1 MMYDFYEIPLK
12 LKHAT
17 HHNPLYSASSNNNLT
32 HQAISNSIDFWLR
45 SSMQRGKIVVGVEL
59 YARTYRLFRNGQ
71 FTSSLG
77 STVNREGAPGIYT
90 QINGTLAYFETC
102 DMLTNNEPWVYNW
115 IEVEKV
121 PYMYNRQESIGF
133 FEDPDSVEAKANYVR
148 LNGLGGIGLF
158 SLDQDDFTGLFCNLG
173 AFPLVQTVKDVFN
186 VEMHQKSTIF

>member
-1 MMYDFYEIPLK
+1 MYDFYEIPLK

-17 HHNPLYSASSNNNLT
+17 HHNPLYSASNDNLT

-45 SSMQRGKIVVGVEL
+45 SSMSRGKIVVGVEL
-59 YARTYRLFRNGQ
+59 YARTYRLFRQSQ
-71 FTSSLG
+71 FTNSLG

-90 QINGTLAYFETC
+90 KINGTLAYFETC

-121 PYMYNRQESIGF
+121 PYMYNNRRELIGF
-133 FEDPDSVEAKANYVR
+133 FEDPDSIEAKANYVQT
-148 LNGLGGIGLF
+148 NGLGGIGLF

-173 AFPLVQTVKDVFN
+173 AFPLVHTVKDVFN
-186 VEMHQKSTIF
+186 VEMHQNSTIF